1 MSRPSIPQLAL
12 SRFPFYAIFLMNSAT
27 PLFPRYD
34 PTGERPLTVGILV
47 LDQTNM
53 LSLAAAV
60 DPMRAA
66 NRRAERRLFDWR
78 FLTATDL
85 PAQITAGF
93 PITGQPIAAAEPP
106 DLLLILA
113 SFRIAEQTTPALAA
127 QIRRIA
133 RAGTA
138 LAGVDGGSQLLAAS
152 GLLDGLA
159 ATTHWEDLDDF
170 AIRYPR
176 VQVVRD
182 RFRISGRMLTT
193 GGASPCLDMMLHL
206 IGRLHGRDLA
216 ARVASAFI
224 YDPVQSG
231 DAPQR
236 LVPTATLARR
246 DPLIARAIARLEADL
261 DTPPSIANL
270 AQSLGV
276 SRRLFEQRFRA
287 ATGHSPHAFGLAL
300 RLSEARRLAT
310 DTDQPVQDIAL
321 ATGFASHAAFARA
334 FKAAY
339 NISVSQLRRAR
350 GQRL

>member
-1 MSRPSIPQLAL
+1 
-12 SRFPFYAIFLMNSAT
+12 MNSAD

-34 PTGERPLTVGILV
+34 PAGSRPLSVGILV

-60 DPMRAA
+60 DPLRAA
-66 NRRAERRLFDWR
+66 NRRAERRLFDWH
-78 FLTATDL
+78 FLTSTGA

-93 PITGQPIAAAEPP
+93 PIAGQSITEAPPP

-113 SFRIAEQTTPALAA
+113 SFRITDQTTPTLIA
-127 QIRRIA
+127 QLRRIA
-133 RAGTA
+133 RAGSA

-159 ATTHWEDLDDF
+159 ATTHWEDLDEF

-224 YDPVQSG
+224 YDPVQTG

-246 DPLIARAIARLEADL
+246 DPLIAGAIARLEAAL
-261 DTPPSIANL
+261 DAPPAIASL
-270 AQSLGV
+270 AKSLGV

-287 ATGHSPHAFGLAL
+287 ATGRSPHAFGLSL

-339 NISVSQLRRAR
+339 DTSISQLRRAR

>member
-1 MSRPSIPQLAL
+1 MSRASIRQLAHFL
-12 SRFPFYAIFLMNSAT
+12 FPFYAGFLMNSAD

-34 PTGERPLTVGILV
+34 PAGARPLSVGILV

-60 DPMRAA
+60 DPLRAA
-66 NRRAERRLFDWR
+66 NRRAERQLFDWR
-78 FLTATDL
+78 FLTATGA

-93 PITGQPIAAAEPP
+93 PIPGQPIAETAPP

-113 SFRIAEQTTPALAA
+113 SFRIIDQTTPALIA
-127 QIRRIA
+127 QLRRIA
-133 RAGTA
+133 RAGST
-138 LAGVDGGSQLLAAS
+138 LAGVDGGSHLLAAS

-206 IGRLHGRDLA
+206 MGRLHGRDLS

-224 YDPVQSG
+224 YDPVHSG

-236 LVPTATLARR
+236 LVPTATLSRR
-246 DPLIARAIARLEADL
+246 DPLIAGAIARLEAAL
-261 DTPPSIANL
+261 ETPPAIASL
-270 AQSLGV
+270 AKSLGV
-276 SRRLFEQRFRA
+276 SRRHFEQRFRA
-287 ATGHSPHAFGLAL
+287 ATGRSPHAFGLAL

-339 NISVSQLRRAR
+339 NTSVSQLRRAR